1 MRQAEGLR
9 IMATNQSQLIA
20 NQKYLVSV
28 LRVIVNGDAF
38 KSPESELQQLDQI
51 TGILKSM
58 TVIEPA

>member
-38 KSPESELQQLDQI
+38 KSPESELQRLDQI